1 MRTNLIL
8 GKRLVIALL
17 LVVGWFSISANR
29 MAAQSAG
36 NKGTYNGGIPSQ
48 VSPSQVWV
56 DLSAWWN
63 EKSMPV
69 PDLCGLLNTFLTGSY
84 GTTYP
89 NGAVIDARGL
99 TPEVDPN
106 YPNTPPEIGCS
117 ENPFNKVSA
126 LPSTTILLPS
136 GNIHTPSTWIIP
148 SNTRLVGDAK
158 AGTSIYANSLPSGAY
173 ILEMG
178 SSTLCPSGCTSIGI
192 EHISLGASGSS
203 VGAIHN
209 GFAQA
214 GSYVNDVTLNAF
226 PNNAIMVD
234 SGATNSGPYSNIN
247 AKGEGA
253 ACIDLEVQTQG
264 VHGVTCF
271 GAQPT
276 KAGIIV
282 NGSNNSIE
290 DVHIEQYG
298 DGIEI
303 GSALSTTVPTV
314 SNILVSNV
322 TTDPNGYTKNAVHLC
337 GNYPWNSSSACGCYS
352 PNSTICSNVQDVT
365 LLNVANPTFNVHNE
379 SGNGQNNPTPAPGL
393 ASVIDDVS
401 GNAIVGCYGTAGC
414 ATSQSTGIYTLGEN
428 EGGSNGIPAYS
439 KFAVNPSTPGPNSN
453 YYSTSSYVPT
463 WGVGTATPETYCS
476 PVGAI
481 YSQTSASGSSVW
493 VCVPVSGQTYGEW
506 AAI

>member
-1 MRTNLIL
+1 MGTNLIL
-8 GKRLVIALL
+8 GKRLVIAIL
-17 LVVGWFSISANR
+17 LVLGWFSVSANR

-36 NKGTYNGGIPSQ
+36 NKAVYNSVGPTN
-48 VSPSQVWV
+48 SQVWV

-63 EKSMPV
+63 LTLMPV
-69 PDLCGLLNTFLTGSY
+69 PDLCGLLNTFLTSSY
-84 GTTYP
+84 GTYP

-99 TPEVDPN
+99 TPVSPSQGMA
-106 YPNTPPEIGCS
+106 PRIICS
-117 ENPFNKVSA
+117 ENPFKNVSS

-136 GNIHTPSTWIIP
+136 GYIYTASPWIIP

-158 AGTSIYANSLPSGAY
+158 NGTLIIADPTNWSGGNY

-178 SSTLCPSGCTSIGI
+178 SSTLCPSACTSIGI
-192 EHISLGASGSS
+192 EHIFLGSS
-203 VGAIHN
+203 GFAIGAIHN

-214 GSYVNDVTLNAF
+214 GSYVNDVTLSKF
-226 PNNAIMVD
+226 PNNAIVVE

-264 VHGVTCF
+264 IHGVTCF
-271 GAQPT
+271 GANQPT
-276 KAGIIV
+276 VPAGIIV

-322 TTDPNGYTKNAVHLC
+322 TTDPNGYTQNAVHLC
-337 GNYPWNSSSACGCYS
+337 GNHPLNTSSACICFRP
-352 PNSTICSNVQDVT
+352 PNSGSCSNVQDVT
-365 LLNVANPTFNVHNE
+365 LLNVANPTFNVNNE
-379 SGNGQNNPTPAPGL
+379 SGNAQNNPTPAAGL

-414 ATSQSTGIYTLGEN
+414 AKSQSTGIYALGEN

-439 KFAVNPSTPGPNSN
+439 KFAVNPSTPGPNAN

-481 YSQTSASGSSVW
+481 YSQTGVNGSSVW
-493 VCVPVSGQTYGEW
+493 VCIPVSGQTYGEW
-506 AAI
+506 AAIP